1 VEQHADR
8 FPLGF
13 GPATYGASF
22 ADVYDRWYSSI
33 TDAGA
38 TARFMAARC
47 DPPRVL
53 ELGVGTGR
61 LVDALQQAGLTV
73 IGLDSS
79 AAMLKASRAHT
90 PLVIADISAIPL
102 RAGAGIGGA
111 LCAFNTLFNLPT
123 KDMQQEVFL
132 QVAPVLTGP
141 LVVEAM
147 TGIELAETDTQ
158 SVGVSRLTADSLVL
172 AATVIDHYAQTITGQ
187 HVDINQAGIQLR
199 PWHLRWS
206 TPAELDEMA
215 ERAGLELAERYSDW
229 DQTPF
234 EEYSETHVSVYR
246 RPAIN

>member
-1 VEQHADR
+1 
-8 FPLGF
+8 
-13 GPATYGASF
+13 
-22 ADVYDRWYSSI
+22 
-33 TDAGA
+33 
-38 TARFMAARC
+38 
-47 DPPRVL
+47 L

-79 AAMLKASRAHT
+79 AAMLKASRAQT

-102 RAGAGIGGA
+102 RATAGIGGA

-123 KDMQQEVFL
+123 TGMQQEVFL
-132 QVAPVLTGP
+132 QVASVLTGP

-147 TGIELAETDTQ
+147 TGIELAEADTQ

-172 AATVIDHYAQTITGQ
+172 AATVIDHDAQTITGQ
-187 HVDINQAGIQLR
+187 HVDISQAGIQLR

-206 TPAELDEMA
+206 TPAELDAMA

-229 DQTPF
+229 NQTPF
-234 EEYSETHVSVYR
+234 EQSSEAHVSVYR